1 MRVLAL
7 SVVALALVAPA
18 PEALAQSTH
27 PATAAAAPGPRAS
40 AARVGISPIVQR
52 DVTATF
58 GATRAPLLQGRES
71 QRRSGQM
78 LTIIGGGI
86 FLAGLLIGDDVGTI
100 VALGGLGLGIYG
112 LLQWLQA
119 SATGLASP

>member
-1 MRVLAL
+1 MRVLAV

-18 PEALAQSTH
+18 PEASAQSSR
-27 PATAAAAPGPRAS
+27 AAAAATAPGPRAS
-40 AARVGISPIVQR
+40 AARVGISPVARR
-52 DVTATF
+52 DVTA
-58 GATRAPLLQGRES
+58 APTPILQSQES
-71 QRRSGQM
+71 RRRSGQM